1 MTGAADGGKYVVA
14 SESMCAFEVP
24 VVEGVAAPTR
34 ETMAAHLCLDMLKKS
49 PHLKILFELRYEAI
63 GNRLNSGMPSIFL
76 TEPVR
81 ITKDEVVQLSWK

>member
-1 MTGAADGGKYVVA
+1 
-14 SESMCAFEVP
+14 
-24 VVEGVAAPTR
+24 
-34 ETMAAHLCLDMLKKS
+34 MAAHLCLDMLKKS

-63 GNRLNSGMPSIFL
+63 GNRLNSGLPNIFL